1 MLTKNEKGLLIQVIV
16 NLEDFL
22 AEANICKPLF
32 TDAQRKCLRKIYAN
46 YYNLLEGIPDDDAQK
61 KKWVLIS
68 KGLHECIEKLEGQV
82 EVGRKCAEALQRA
95 SGSHPPDFIEV
106 ALLLASK
113 AGLLDGKEKKR
124 KESRYE

>member
-22 AEANICKPLF
+22 AECKVLF
-32 TDAQRKCLRKIYAN
+32 TESQKKCLRKIYAN

-68 KGLHECIEKLEGQV
+68 KGLHENIEKLEGQV
-82 EVGRKCAEALQRA
+82 EVGRKCAEALQGA
-95 SGSHPPDFIEV
+95 SGSHPPDFIEM

-124 KESRYE
+124 KARHE